1 MPHSIASASEL
12 LVKNLPLIKNSMR
25 GNGVLDLACGKG
37 RNGLYLLQNSIPVMF
52 VDKDEVAI
60 ESVVQSIK
68 CLKQENLNNKNSMAD
83 AKCWKMNLE
92 QVEVRPLRGQCFDTV
107 LVFNYLHRPLM
118 PEIKQIIAKAG
129 LIFYETFTV
138 QQPKYGRPTNPDYL
152 LRKNELLEVFN
163 DWEVINYFEGLKS
176 SPDRAIASLIAR
188 KN

>member
-1 MPHSIASASEL
+1 
-12 LVKNLPLIKNSMR
+12 
-25 GNGVLDLACGKG
+25 
-37 RNGLYLLQNSIPVMF
+37 
-52 VDKDEVAI
+52 
-60 ESVVQSIK
+60 
-68 CLKQENLNNKNSMAD
+68 MAD

-118 PEIKQIIAKAG
+118 PEIKQIIPKAG

-188 KN
+188 KK

>member
-1 MPHSIASASEL
+1 
-12 LVKNLPLIKNSMR
+12 
-25 GNGVLDLACGKG
+25 
-37 RNGLYLLQNSIPVMF
+37 
-52 VDKDEVAI
+52 
-60 ESVVQSIK
+60 
-68 CLKQENLNNKNSMAD
+68 MAG
-83 AKCWKMNLE
+83 AKCWKLDLE
-92 QVEVRPLRGQCFDTV
+92 RVEASPLRGHCFDIV

-118 PEIKQIIAKAG
+118 PEIKQIIPKAG

-188 KN
+188 KK